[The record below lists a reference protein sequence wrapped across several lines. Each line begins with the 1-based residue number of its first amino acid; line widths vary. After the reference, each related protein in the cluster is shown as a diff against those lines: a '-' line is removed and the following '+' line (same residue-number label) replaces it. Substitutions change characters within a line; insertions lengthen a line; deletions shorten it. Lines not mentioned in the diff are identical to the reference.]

1 MEPTPGLDRT
11 KSPKSLLPS
20 TPEGWLML
28 VAGIACIGYGL
39 YTVVAA
45 FVDKTT
51 LSLLGM
57 FLLAL
62 GGMVIP
68 IRWVGLVVGL
78 ILLGL
83 GVFMFATNY
92 VTVQALVVCVLGL
105 IAVAER
111 WRRI

>member
-1 MEPTPGLDRT
+1 MDFARKPDDS
-11 KSPKSLLPS
+11 KSTKSLLPS
-20 TPEGWLML
+20 TPDGWIML
-28 VAGIACIGYGL
+28 VAGVGCIGYGL

-51 LSLLGM
+51 LGLLGM

-68 IRWVGLVVGL
+68 IRWAGLIVGL

-83 GVFMFATNY
+83 GIFMFATNY

-111 WRRI
+111 WRRV